1 MILWYYTYVNFATNF
16 HNKPISQQAK
26 LFILPDI
33 WFTYSIQYKRRGQ
46 LQNINKLTSS
56 QYQTTRLHSNNKIHL
71 KQEIVETLKEPQESD
86 PNLSRN
92 KETNTTETTSSICQI
107 TQLNDPGKQQLSSTP
122 VKQMGQVRHLQNSQ
136 NNVSKENIT
145 LTVTTISLPI

>member
-1 MILWYYTYVNFATNF
+1 M
-16 HNKPISQQAK
+16 SQQAK

-92 KETNTTETTSSICQI
+92 KETKTTKSTPNFCQI
-107 TQLNDPGKQQLSSTP
+107 TN
-122 VKQMGQVRHLQNSQ
+122 
-136 NNVSKENIT
+136 
-145 LTVTTISLPI
+145 LTK